1 MLLKRLFLR
10 YSICTLM
17 NVLEL
22 FEKITVFVFD
32 IDGVLTDGMLL
43 VQENGELLRRMNIK
57 DGYALQLAVR
67 KRYKVWVISGG
78 RSAAV
83 KLRLANLGVTD
94 VYIGVK
100 DKRTLLEGLMNRY
113 KVTAEQVLYMGDDM
127 PDIEAMQIAGL
138 PCCPQDAIPE
148 VKQVSR
154 YIARQTGGAGC
165 VREVIEKV
173 LKIAG
178 DWNEDDLPHR

>member
-1 MLLKRLFLR
+1 MT
-10 YSICTLM
+10 YPNMEQT

-43 VQENGELLRRMNIK
+43 VQENGEPLRRMNIK
-57 DGYALQLAVR
+57 DGYALQLAIR

-78 RSAAV
+78 RSSAV
-83 KLRLANLGVTD
+83 KLRLANLGVTE
-94 VYIGVK
+94 VYVGVE
-100 DKRTLLEGLMNRY
+100 DKKALLEALMSRY
-113 KVTAEQVLYMGDDM
+113 KVAAEQVLYMGDDM
-127 PDIEAMQIAGL
+127 PDIAAMQIAGL
-138 PCCPQDAIPE
+138 PCCPQDAAME
-148 VKQVSR
+148 VKQLSR
-154 YIARQTGGAGC
+154 YIARQSGGAGC

-178 DWNEDDLPHR
+178 DWNEDDLLHR